1 MTELAEET
9 DIRRLKI
16 SLVRAIYY
24 AAEAAGLEHDEAK
37 FLQSIGY
44 RRSWMAEAAGH
55 KDVPLQ
61 EYIAVYDAVA
71 ELAGWR
77 SMAKIVRAAAY
88 LQRHDEWPAGAQDD

>member
-1 MTELAEET
+1 MTDET

-16 SLVRAIYY
+16 ALVRAIYY
-24 AAEAAGLEHDEAK
+24 AAEAAGVEHDEAK
-37 FLQSIGY
+37 LLKAIGY
-44 RRSWMAEAAGH
+44 RRSWMAEAAGK
-55 KDVPLQ
+55 KDVPLE

-88 LQRHDEWPAGAQDD
+88 LQRHDEWPAGARDYEN